1 MKVTRILAV
10 ALLLVAVATTA
21 HAQFTGNPK
30 VALSW
35 TTGSTGCPTLVSN
48 MNWAGPMVYK
58 LLVLGYNIPLAGIY
72 NGHDTR
78 VILQAGCEPLTGQ
91 KTIPDAWRF
100 DASPGFPAGCN
111 AGMISYSN
119 VGINKSCPAFLGTN
133 PLAITNYYMDDTY
146 NGFGALDI
154 GIRLAVAFDNWSS
167 TSLTTKYTMFQ
178 VLFDHTYSDVG
189 VQDPSVACGGADQGL
204 TFTTWLTEFLENSGA
219 YGIPTYDNG
228 QNVVTWQ
235 GGMAT
240 GQCATAAKAAT
251 WGRVKGMY
259 R

>member
-10 ALLLVAVATTA
+10 ALLLVAVAGSA
-21 HAQFTGNPK
+21 HAFTGNPK

-35 TTGSTGCPTLVSN
+35 TTGATGCPTLISN
-48 MNWAGPMVYK
+48 MNWGGPMIYK
-58 LLVLGYNIPLAGIY
+58 LLVLGYNIPLEGVY

-78 VILQAGCEPLTGQ
+78 VVIQAGCTQAGGAL
-91 KTIPDAWRF
+91 TIPDAWRF
-100 DASPGFPAGCN
+100 DASPGFTPGCN

-119 VGINKSCPAFLGTN
+119 SGINKTCPPFLGTN
-133 PLAITNYYMDDTY
+133 PLAITNYFLDDSY
-146 NGFGALDI
+146 DGFSTLDA

-178 VLFDHTYSDVG
+178 VLFDHTYSDIG
-189 VQDPSVACGGADQGL
+189 VQDPTVACGGADQGL
-204 TFTTWLTEFLENSGA
+204 TFMTWLTEFLENNGM
-219 YGIPTYDNG
+219 YGIPTYDN
-228 QNVVTWQ
+228 NTNIATWN
-235 GGMAT
+235 GGKPGECGTPAQT
-240 GQCATAAKAAT
+240 AT